1 MATLTIRQLE
11 ETLKVQLR
19 IRAAEKGHS
28 MEEEV
33 RQILRQTVLQTPPKP
48 GFGTAAAQHFA
59 PCATDLPIPERQ
71 LPRPP
76 VSFD

>member
-1 MATLTIRQLE
+1 MSTLTIRRLE
-11 ETLKVQLR
+11 ETLKAQLR

-33 RQILRQTVLQTPPKP
+33 RQILRQTVLQKPPKP

-59 PCATDLPIPERQ
+59 SCSTELPIPERQ

>member
-1 MATLTIRQLE
+1 MSTLTIRRLE
-11 ETLKVQLR
+11 ETLKAQWR

-28 MEEEV
+28 MEEV

-59 PCATDLPIPERQ
+59 SCATE
-71 LPRPP
+71 
-76 VSFD
+76 